1 MRGRI
6 AKYDEPDDEHGGG
19 EGQVRRERGD
29 AQQARCQRR
38 ATQRTEEEARTHA
51 VLDEM
56 GRAMVFEKEEDLKFK
71 LNI

>member
-1 MRGRI
+1 MSGHSTQH
-6 AKYDEPDDEHGGG
+6 DEPDVEHGGG

-38 ATQRTEEEARTHA
+38 AVQRTEEETRAHA
-51 VLDEM
+51 VLEEM
-56 GRAMVFEKEEDLKFK
+56 GRAVVFEKEEELKFK

>member
-1 MRGRI
+1 MFLVH
-6 AKYDEPDDEHGGG
+6 EENGGC

-29 AQQARCQRR
+29 AQQTRCQRR
-38 ATQRTEEEARTHA
+38 AAQRTEEEARAHA

-56 GRAMVFEKEEDLKFK
+56 GRAVVLEKEEELKFK